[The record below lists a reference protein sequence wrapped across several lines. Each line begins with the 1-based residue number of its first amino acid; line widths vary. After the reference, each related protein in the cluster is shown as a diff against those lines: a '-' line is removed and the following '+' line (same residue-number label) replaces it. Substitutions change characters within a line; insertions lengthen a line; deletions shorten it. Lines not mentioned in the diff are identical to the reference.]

1 MKNIKNLK
9 LIKTLFLLII
19 IMVLDFACAVRT
31 GPSIITGLSLAELP
45 EPAPIIAVPLSTD
58 IPLAVKTGRGLQ
70 FMLNAVL
77 FQTNQA
83 NLLPEGKLKVEELAE
98 TIKQHTSRTIL
109 IEGHTDNMGDKSY
122 NQQLSK
128 RRAKMVQKVL
138 IAQGINPEQL
148 VIKAFG
154 ENNPIATN
162 TTSQGRQQNRRVEIV
177 ILKKGIIP

>member
-1 MKNIKNLK
+1 MKNINNLK
-9 LIKTLFLLII
+9 LIKILFLL
-19 IMVLDFACAVRT
+19 R
-31 GPSIITGLSLAELP
+31 
-45 EPAPIIAVPLSTD
+45 
-58 IPLAVKTGRGLQ
+58 
-70 FMLNAVL
+70 
-77 FQTNQA
+77 
-83 NLLPEGKLKVEELAE
+83 
-98 TIKQHTSRTIL
+98 
-109 IEGHTDNMGDKSY
+109 HTDNMGKKSY

-128 RRAKMVQKVL
+128 RRAKTVQKVL